1 MNEWCHFISSENK
14 QGVQIRLWGQ
24 REDEKTEILR
34 EENVKLAMDKKLEV
48 EKRDKF
54 KISSTLDPEEWAQ

>member
-1 MNEWCHFISSENK
+1 M
-14 QGVQIRLWGQ
+14 
-24 REDEKTEILR
+24 
-34 EENVKLAMDKKLEV
+34 KLAMDKKLEV